1 MPIWRVTP
9 VAEMPTSTLAAWRVI
24 QTETSERHLCG
35 YAPREREGRVTS
47 AIATFDPATASAIT
61 STGRVYRLA
70 GRPGRDAD
78 AAYVLAR
85 WLVVNGVESIED
97 VTEEVWA
104 AIQAAGRDAEGP
116 PNVPVSA
123 SRQDAP

>member
-9 VAEMPTSTLAAWRVI
+9 VTEMPTSTLAAWRVI
-24 QTETSERHLCG
+24 QTETGERHLCG

-61 STGRVYRLA
+61 STGRAYRLT

-78 AAYVLAR
+78 AAYVLGH
-85 WLVVNGVESIED
+85 WLAMNRVQSIED

-104 AIQAAGRDAEGP
+104 AIKAAGEDAQGAP
-116 PNVPVSA
+116 KVPASA
-123 SRQDAP
+123 GREAP